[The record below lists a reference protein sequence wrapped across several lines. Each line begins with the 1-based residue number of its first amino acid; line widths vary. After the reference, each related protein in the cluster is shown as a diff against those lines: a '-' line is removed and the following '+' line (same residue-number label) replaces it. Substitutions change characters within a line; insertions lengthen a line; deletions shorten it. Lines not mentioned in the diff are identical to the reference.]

1 MMATVEK
8 FSIALTPELANDVR
22 TAVKNG
28 EYASSSEVIRDA
40 LRDWRRKRAFQV
52 QELNELRS
60 LWQAG
65 MESGHGQYGSME
77 DIKQAARKCLDED
90 NK

>member
-22 TAVKNG
+22 MAVKNG

>member
-1 MMATVEK
+1 MATVEK

-40 LRDWRRKRAFQV
+40 LRDWRRKRALQI
-52 QELNELRS
+52 QGNEDLRR
-60 LWQAG
+60 LWHEGAG
-65 MESGHGQYGSME
+65 SGNGRYDSME
-77 DIKQAARKCLDED
+77 EIKQAARKRLAESD
-90 NK
+90 K